1 MLSCPFRP
9 SLTRSCCS
17 LAKDRF
23 DRLTPIMNSKRIF
36 IKNASLFIASCAA
49 LTRAR
54 AQNRPQ
60 TALLPF
66 PEHMG
71 ALANQAQRQG
81 QPLVLMV
88 SLPGCPWC
96 ELLRRNYLTPM
107 RKEGLHAFEFM
118 IHERRMQLVDF
129 QAQRTTPSALSD
141 RLKVTITPSLL
152 FFNAQGQELVPR
164 IEGVASA
171 EMIGAILDERLALA
185 RQKLLSAK

>member
-1 MLSCPFRP
+1 
-9 SLTRSCCS
+9 
-17 LAKDRF
+17 
-23 DRLTPIMNSKRIF
+23 
-36 IKNASLFIASCAA
+36 
-49 LTRAR
+49 
-54 AQNRPQ
+54 
-60 TALLPF
+60 
-66 PEHMG
+66 MG

>member
-1 MLSCPFRP
+1 MLIM
-9 SLTRSCCS
+9 
-17 LAKDRF
+17 
-23 DRLTPIMNSKRIF
+23 TPKRNF
-36 IKNASLFIASCAA
+36 IKNASLFIASCAV
-49 LTRAR
+49 LTRAG
-54 AQNRPQ
+54 AQNRPK

-66 PEHMG
+66 PDNLG
-71 ALANQAQRQG
+71 TLAGQAQRQG

-118 IHERRMQLVDF
+118 IHEQRLQLIDF
-129 QAQRTTPSALSD
+129 QAQRITPSVLSE

-152 FFNAQGQELVPR
+152 FFSAQGQELAPR

-185 RQKLLSAK
+185 RQKLLETK

>member
-1 MLSCPFRP
+1 MVSCAQFHCH
-9 SLTRSCCS
+9 TRGCYSFT
-17 LAKDRF
+17 KDPYL
-23 DRLTPIMNSKRIF
+23 RLMPIMNSKRIF
-36 IKNASLFIASCAA
+36 LKNASLFIAFYAV
-49 LTRAR
+49 LTRAV
-54 AQNRPQ
+54 AQNRPK
-60 TALLPF
+60 TTLLPF
-66 PEHMG
+66 PDNLG
-71 ALANQAQRQG
+71 TLAGQAQRQG

-118 IHERRMQLVDF
+118 IHEQRMQLVDF
-129 QAQRTTPSALSD
+129 QAQRVTPSALSE

-152 FFNAQGQELVPR
+152 FFSAQGQELAPR

-185 RQKLLSAK
+185 RQKLLATK

>member
-1 MLSCPFRP
+1 
-9 SLTRSCCS
+9 
-17 LAKDRF
+17 
-23 DRLTPIMNSKRIF
+23 
-36 IKNASLFIASCAA
+36 
-49 LTRAR
+49 
-54 AQNRPQ
+54 
-60 TALLPF
+60 
-66 PEHMG
+66 MG
-71 ALANQAQRQG
+71 ALASQAQRQG